1 MQIKTSQKNTQQ
13 PDMVVF
19 LWRGEQN
26 LVELM
31 GAFVLST
38 LLENF
43 LRQALYLW
51 EIDHC
56 PMAGWVKGERLTDQS
71 QDKVLAQMR
80 CLEHLLKDLV
90 C

>member
-13 PDMVVF
+13 SDMVVF
-19 LWRGEQN
+19 LWGGEQN

-51 EIDHC
+51 EIISATPKC
-56 PMAGWVKGERLTDQS
+56 VS
-71 QDKVLAQMR
+71 LA
-80 CLEHLLKDLV
+80 
-90 C
+90 